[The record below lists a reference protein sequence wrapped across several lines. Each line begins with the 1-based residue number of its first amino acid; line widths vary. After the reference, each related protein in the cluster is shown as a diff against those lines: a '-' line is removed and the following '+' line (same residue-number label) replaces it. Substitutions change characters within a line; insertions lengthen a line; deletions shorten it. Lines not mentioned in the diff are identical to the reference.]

1 LGQYGY
7 TSNMDISEKLL
18 IAIVRVSEAYKKDS
32 SAIFKN
38 YGLTFAQYT
47 VLRVLEGSENG
58 QNTMGN
64 VSKIMLV
71 SGANTTPI
79 AKRLEKS
86 GFLIKR
92 SDPKDD
98 RLTIL
103 EITPKGRQTIANIE
117 TEKNELLSRYLPGYT
132 DERKTEILSSV
143 RDILYRVKNNGGARG
158 TNSSETP

>member
-1 LGQYGY
+1 LGKYGY

-32 SAIFKN
+32 SAIFKD

-47 VLRVLEGSENG
+47 VLRVLEGSENR
-58 QNTMGN
+58 QNTIGN

-79 AKRLEKS
+79 AKRLEKN
-86 GFLIKR
+86 GFLEKR
-92 SDPKDD
+92 KDPKDD

-103 EITPKGRQTIANIE
+103 EITPKGSQTLANIQ
-117 TEKNELLSRYLPGYT
+117 TKKNELLRGYLSGYN
-132 DERKTEILSSV
+132 DERKNEILTAI
-143 RDILYRVKNNGGARG
+143 RDILKTFRNYQ
-158 TNSSETP
+158 T